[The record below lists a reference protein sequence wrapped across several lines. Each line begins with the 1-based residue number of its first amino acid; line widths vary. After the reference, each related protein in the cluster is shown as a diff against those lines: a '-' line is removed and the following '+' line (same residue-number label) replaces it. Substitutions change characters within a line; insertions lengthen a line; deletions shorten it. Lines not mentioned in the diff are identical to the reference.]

1 VRYLADVHISP
12 LSVRALR
19 AKGHE
24 ISRITEFL
32 PPTATD
38 LEILDIARRE
48 GAVLITADLD
58 FSALIA
64 TRGEPGPSVISLR
77 LALPSPRRITAVLE
91 QALPRLQAELTAGA
105 IVSVDESSIRIR
117 RLPIR

>member
-1 VRYLADVHISP
+1 MHISP

-32 PPTATD
+32 PPTAAD
-38 LEILDIARRE
+38 LEILDLARRQ

-64 TRGEPGPSVISLR
+64 TRGETGPSVISLR
-77 LALPSPRRITAVLE
+77 LALPSPGRIAAVLE
-91 QALPRLQAELTAGA
+91 QTLPWLQAELERGA
-105 IVSVDESSIRIR
+105 IVAIDESSIRIR

>member
-32 PPTATD
+32 LPTATD

-58 FSALIA
+58 FVADSHPWGRKDFTA
-64 TRGEPGPSVISLR
+64 
-77 LALPSPRRITAVLE
+77 RICHAKPAPPWGWAGHPYWRTWL
-91 QALPRLQAELTAGA
+91 LQPH
-105 IVSVDESSIRIR
+105 SQ
-117 RLPIR
+117 